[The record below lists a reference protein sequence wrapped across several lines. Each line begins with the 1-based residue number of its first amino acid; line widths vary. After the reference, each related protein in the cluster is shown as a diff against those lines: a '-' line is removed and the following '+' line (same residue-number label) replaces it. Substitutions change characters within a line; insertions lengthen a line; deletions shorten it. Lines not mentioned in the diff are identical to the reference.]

1 MLSHRGSS
9 PQFITVHGDEEYVW
23 RTEEYPSDADK
34 LVFAIFD
41 RDFKSN
47 RSDYCSAV
55 ARIPLPPA
63 SFDPCFHDALAN
75 TQRLCSQVQ
84 RF

>member
-1 MLSHRGSS
+1 MLQRLWFYHEQTDFYA
-9 PQFITVHGDEEYVW
+9 P
-23 RTEEYPSDADK
+23 YPSDADK

-41 RDFKSN
+41 RDFKSD

-63 SFDPCFHDALAN
+63 SFDPCFHNALAN